1 MKGFAQRLFDTA
13 AYLTDDRGQRVEV
26 NRNARETV
34 LGNIDRRPPNAQ
46 GPGESGLGG
55 RTKKG
60 MKFIARFA
68 MAALAMLLYGI
79 LGAPAIQ
86 HTARLL
92 GISFVEAVVCWAV
105 FIGALAVFWP
115 FTFGRAWDSRSR
127 TLHAARRL
135 VAGLCAAC
143 EYNIA
148 QVPAAPD
155 GCRACPECGAAW
167 KLDEWQTE
175 FRARTPPPLRDRK
188 MGPFAT
194 DAAGY
199 SLPVVAERTQPQL
212 AARLREA
219 RRRTW
224 TWTLFALD
232 ATIAGATILAAWL
245 FLSDAMPAEQMVVTG
260 VVAASWVM
268 VLGALIA
275 ARYLEDRADRSRR
288 IAIDLLA
295 SGLCPCC
302 ESRIAAEPGLHGWRL
317 CPRCGGAWP
326 TNHRVGAVVWV
337 KANNVRTE

>member
-26 NRNARETV
+26 SRNARETM
-34 LGNIDRRPPNAQ
+34 LGNLDRRPPNAQ
-46 GPGESGLGG
+46 GPSGSGFGG
-55 RTKKG
+55 RTKQG
-60 MKFIARFA
+60 MKFIGRFA

-79 LGAPAIQ
+79 LGEAVIRQ
-86 HTARLL
+86 TARLL

-105 FIGALAVFWP
+105 FIVGLAVFWP
-115 FTFGRAWDSRSR
+115 FTCGRGWHSRSG
-127 TLHAARRL
+127 LLPPARRL

-143 EYNIA
+143 EYNIGE
-148 QVPAAPD
+148 VPAAPD

-175 FRARTPPPLRDRK
+175 FRARTPPPLRDRT

-199 SLPVVAERTQPQL
+199 SLPLVAERTVPQL
-212 AARLREA
+212 ASRLREA

-232 ATIAGATILAAWL
+232 ATIAGVTILAAWL
-245 FLSDAMPAEQMVVTG
+245 FLSGAMPAEQMVVTG
-260 VVAASWVM
+260 VIVSSWLM

-275 ARYLEDRADRSRR
+275 ARYLEDRADRSKR

-302 ESRIAAEPGLHGWRL
+302 ESRISAAPGLHGWRL
-317 CPRCGGAWP
+317 CPRCGGVWP
-326 TNHRVGAVVWV
+326 TDHRVGAVVWV
-337 KANNVRTE
+337 KANNR